1 MDYCVRAMGIF
12 SGDTEMKVSRFIK
25 SCGVATLATLLL
37 APAAYADSGFF
48 IGGAYGDLSFDADS
62 TSDFDQD
69 SAPYKI
75 MAGYIFDM
83 PVVDIAIEAAYNDFG
98 TQEGDVLLVP
108 AEVDA
113 TGLSAFVVGGIDFGL
128 FGMFAKAGVV
138 SWDADLDIGGLR
150 DSEDGTDPAYGIGM
164 RLTFSSIETR
174 LEYEVFDFDDTDVD
188 MVSLGVLWRF

>member
-1 MDYCVRAMGIF
+1 MKFATTVRLFGAAA
-12 SGDTEMKVSRFIK
+12 
-25 SCGVATLATLLL
+25 VASLLL

-113 TGLSAFVVGGIDFGL
+113 TGLSAFVVGGVDFGI
-128 FGMFAKAGVV
+128 FGLFAKAGVV

-150 DSEDGTDPAYGIGM
+150 DSEDGTDPAYGIGA
-164 RLTFSSIETR
+164 RLTFSSVEAR

-188 MVSLGVLWRF
+188 MVSLGVIWRF

>member
-1 MDYCVRAMGIF
+1 MKF
-12 SGDTEMKVSRFIK
+12 SQFVK

-37 APAAYADSGFF
+37 APAAQADSGFF
-48 IGGAYGDLSFDADS
+48 IGGAYGDLDFDADS
-62 TSDFDQD
+62 GSSFDQD

-98 TQEGDVLLVP
+98 TQEGDVLLIP

-113 TGLSAFVVGGIDFGL
+113 TGLSAFVTGGLDFGL
-128 FGMFAKAGVV
+128 FGIFAKAGLV
-138 SWDADLDIGGLR
+138 SWDADLDVGGLR
-150 DSEDGTDPAYGIGM
+150 DSEDGTDPAYGLGM

-174 LEYEVFDFDDTDVD
+174 LEYEVFDFDGVDVD
-188 MVSLGVLWRF
+188 MVSLGVIWRF

>member
-1 MDYCVRAMGIF
+1 MGIF

-48 IGGAYGDLSFDADS
+48 IGGAYGTLDIEDDGGSFDE
-62 TSDFDQD
+62 D

-98 TQEGDVLLVP
+98 SQEDDLGLVDL
-108 AEVDA
+108 DA
-113 TGLSAFVVGGIDFGL
+113 DGLSAFVVGGVDFGL

-138 SWDADLDIGGLR
+138 SWDASISGLGGSA
-150 DSEDGTDPAYGIGM
+150 SEDGTDPAYGIGM
-164 RLTFSSIETR
+164 RLTFSSIEAR
-174 LEYEVFDFDDTDVD
+174 LEYEVFDFDDVDVD
-188 MVSLGVLWRF
+188 MVSLGVIWRF